1 MNGKPKQIR
10 PLLDIHCVTEPY
22 CQYPVAIKIAME
34 DGSIQTY
41 ELKNKMEYKFGQVM
55 TALAKME
62 TGYQYRG
69 KHEKSRV
76 HKGKL

>member
-1 MNGKPKQIR
+1 MSDKPKHIR
-10 PLLDIHCVTEPY
+10 PLLDIHCINEPY
-22 CQYPVAIKIAME
+22 CQYPVAVRITFE
-34 DGSIQTY
+34 DGSTQVY

-69 KHEKSRV
+69 RHEKSRV
-76 HKGKL
+76 HKGQL

>member
-1 MNGKPKQIR
+1 MKNKPKQIK
-10 PLLDIHCVTEPY
+10 PLLDIHCITEPY
-22 CQYPVAIKIAME
+22 CQYPVAVRITME

-41 ELKNKMEYKFGQVM
+41 ELKNKMEYKCGQVM

-62 TGYQYRG
+62 VGYEYRG
-69 KHEKSRV
+69 RHEKSRV